1 MTRRRGWCLALVLA
15 LGACWPGGAAA
26 GEPVRIRVG
35 WVVATTQITPLLLE
49 KKELLRNHGRS
60 YTFEPVHFEGSTPQ
74 IPALAAREL
83 EIAALAY
90 SSFALTIQN
99 ARMDIRL
106 IADMFQDGV
115 PGYYSTNYVVRA
127 DSPIRTVAD
136 LRDKVIATNAIG
148 GAVDIAARAMLR
160 RHGLED
166 KRDVTIVE
174 ARFPAMEAM
183 LRQGKVD
190 AAGLV
195 QPFYHEAASRG
206 GVRTLF
212 TQRDAVGISDMIF
225 WAARADFL
233 AQHRAAVVDFLE
245 DTIRSFRWYMDPSN
259 REEAVAITARF
270 IKKKPEDL
278 RPWLLTGQ
286 DVYRDPN
293 AMPNVEALQ
302 RNVDLLR
309 ELGFIKERLDVR
321 QHADL
326 SLIEAAR
333 DRIK

>member
-1 MTRRRGWCLALVLA
+1 MKTRRAWAILPPLLAGATLPGLA
-15 LGACWPGGAAA
+15 RAA
-26 GEPVRIRVG
+26 EPVRIRVG
-35 WVVATTQITPLLLE
+35 WVVATTQITPVLLE
-49 KKELLRNHGRS
+49 KKALLRHHGKS
-60 YTFEPVHFEGSTPQ
+60 YIFEPLHFEGSTPQ
-74 IPALAAREL
+74 IPALASREL

-90 SSFALTIQN
+90 SSFPLAIQN
-99 ARMDIRL
+99 AKLDVKL

-115 PGYYSTNYVVRA
+115 PGYFTTQFMALA
-127 DSPIRTVAD
+127 DSPIRTAAD
-136 LRDKVIATNAIG
+136 LRGKTVATNAIG
-148 GAVDIAARAMLR
+148 GAVDVAARAMLR
-160 RHGLED
+160 KHGLED
-166 KRDVTIVE
+166 KRDYTIVE

-183 LRQGKVD
+183 LRAGKVD

-195 QPFYHEAASRG
+195 QPFYSDAVARG
-206 GVRTLF
+206 GLRTLF
-212 TQRDAVGISDMIF
+212 TQREAVGISDMIF

-233 AQHRAAVVDFLE
+233 AQHRAAMVDFLE
-245 DTIRSFRWYMDPSN
+245 DTIRSIRWQMDPTN
-259 REEAVAITARF
+259 REEAIGIIARL

-309 ELGFIKERLDVR
+309 ELGFLKEPFDVR
-321 QHADL
+321 KHADL

-333 DRIK
+333 ERLK

>member
-1 MTRRRGWCLALVLA
+1 MRRRSRRLLAALILA
-15 LGACWPGGAAA
+15 GALPPCGAAA

-35 WVVATTQITPLLLE
+35 WVVATTQITPVLLE
-49 KKELLRNHGRS
+49 KKDLLQHYGKS
-60 YTFEPVHFEGSTPQ
+60 YIFEPVHFEGSTPQ
-74 IPALAAREL
+74 IPALAARDL

-99 ARMDIRL
+99 AKLDIKL

-115 PGYYSTNYVVRA
+115 PGYFSTNFMVRA
-127 DSPIRTVAD
+127 DSPIRTAAD
-136 LRDKVIATNAIG
+136 LRGKTVATNAIG
-148 GAVDIAARAMLR
+148 GAVDVAARAMLR

-166 KRDVTIVE
+166 KRDLTIVE

-183 LRQGKVD
+183 LREGRVD
-190 AAGLV
+190 AAGFV
-195 QPFYHEAASRG
+195 QPFYSEAMSRG
-206 GVRTLF
+206 GLRTLF

-225 WAARADFL
+225 WAARTEFL

-245 DTIRSFRWYMDPSN
+245 DTIRSLRWHMDPKN
-259 REEAVAITARF
+259 RDEAIGVVARL
-270 IKKKPEDL
+270 IKKRPEDL
-278 RPWLLTGQ
+278 RPWMLTGQ

-293 AMPNVEALQ
+293 AMPNVDALQ

-309 ELGFIKERLDVR
+309 ELGFIKDPLDVR
-321 QHADL
+321 RHADL

-333 DRIK
+333 ARLR

>member
-1 MTRRRGWCLALVLA
+1 MRERRGWVLVLA
-15 LGACWPGGAAA
+15 LALGASWPGAAA
-26 GEPVRIRVG
+26 AAEPVRIRVG

-49 KKELLRNHGRS
+49 KKDLLRHHGQS
-60 YTFEPVHFEGSTPQ
+60 YIFEPVHFEGSTPQ

-83 EIAALAY
+83 EVAALAY

-99 ARMDIRL
+99 AKMDIRL

-127 DSPIRTVAD
+127 DAPIRTVAD
-136 LRDKVIATNAIG
+136 LRGKVLATNAIG
-148 GAVDIAARAMLR
+148 GAVDVAARAMLR

-166 KRDVTIVE
+166 KRDATIVE

-183 LRQGKVD
+183 LREGKVD

-195 QPFYHEAASRG
+195 QPFYHDAASRG

-225 WAARADFL
+225 WAARTDFL
-233 AQHRAAVVDFLE
+233 AQHRAAVTDFLE
-245 DTIRSFRWYMDPSN
+245 DTIRWLRWYMDPRN
-259 REEAVAITARF
+259 REEAVGITARF

-278 RPWLLTGQ
+278 RPWLLTSQ

-293 AMPNVEALQ
+293 AVPNVEALQ
-302 RNVDLLR
+302 RNVDLLV
-309 ELGFIKERLDVR
+309 ELGFIKQRLEVR

-333 DRIK
+333 DRNK

>member
-1 MTRRRGWCLALVLA
+1 MSGWRGWGICLLLLMATA
-15 LGACWPGGAAA
+15 RPAGA

-35 WVVATTQITPLLLE
+35 WVVATTQITPVLLE
-49 KKELLRNHGRS
+49 KKELLRHYGKS
-60 YTFEPVHFEGSTPQ
+60 YIFEPVHFNGSTPQ

-99 ARMDIRL
+99 AKMDIRL

-115 PGYYSTNYVVRA
+115 PGYYSTNFVVRA

-136 LRDKVIATNAIG
+136 LRGKTIATNAIG
-148 GAVDIAARAMLR
+148 GAVDVAARAMLR
-160 RHGLED
+160 KNGMED
-166 KRDVTIVE
+166 KRDYTIVE
-174 ARFPAMEAM
+174 ARFPAMDAM
-183 LRQGKVD
+183 LREGKVD

-206 GVRTLF
+206 GLRTLF

-225 WAARADFL
+225 WAARTDFL
-233 AQHRAAVVDFLE
+233 LQHRAAMVDFLE
-245 DTIRSFRWYMDPSN
+245 DTIRAVRWQMDPKN
-259 REEAVAITARF
+259 RDEAVGTLARL

-278 RPWLLTGQ
+278 RPWLFTGQ
-286 DVYRDPN
+286 DIYRDPN
-293 AMPNVEALQ
+293 AVPNVEALQ
-302 RNVDLLR
+302 RNVDLLH

-326 SLIEAAR
+326 SLIETAR
-333 DRIK
+333 DRLK

>member
-1 MTRRRGWCLALVLA
+1 MTSRCGWCLALLLA
-15 LGACWPGGAAA
+15 LGAWRPGGAAA

-35 WVVATTQITPLLLE
+35 WVVATTQITPILLE
-49 KKELLRNHGRS
+49 KKELLRYYGKS
-60 YTFEPVHFEGSTPQ
+60 YIFEPVHFNGSTPQ

-99 ARMDIRL
+99 AKMDIRL

-136 LRDKVIATNAIG
+136 LRGKTIATNAIG
-148 GAVDIAARAMLR
+148 GAVDVAARAMLR
-160 RHGLED
+160 KHGMED
-166 KRDVTIVE
+166 KRNYTIVE

-183 LRQGKVD
+183 LREGKVD

-195 QPFYHEAASRG
+195 QPFYHEAASHG
-206 GVRTLF
+206 GLRTLF

-225 WAARADFL
+225 WAARTDFL
-233 AQHRAAVVDFLE
+233 AQHRAAVTDFLE
-245 DTIRSFRWYMDPSN
+245 DTIRSVRWHMDPRN
-259 REEAVAITARF
+259 REEAVAVIARF

-278 RPWLLTGQ
+278 RPWIFTGQ
-286 DVYRDPN
+286 DIYRDPN

-309 ELGFIKERLDVR
+309 ELGFIRERLDVR

-326 SLIEAAR
+326 SLVEAAR
-333 DRIK
+333 DRLK